1 MKTIIT
7 YFWVIVLIVLTIA
20 ANAQNSDINFQNT
33 LTGKESLAYEPTPNL
48 EIWEKVAGFNEE
60 MPTPEGIKANYNPI
74 EHKLII
80 SGTTTNGDVEVWDV
94 KGNTIFEKS
103 SADPKT
109 IFNVKRL
116 PKGDYFIHYSNGDT
130 SQGVKLVVN

>member
-7 YFWVIVLIVLTIA
+7 YFWVIVLIVLSIA

-33 LTGKESLAYEPTPNL
+33 LTGKESLAYEPVPSL
-48 EIWEKVAGFNEE
+48 EIWQKIAAAEENE
-60 MPTPEGIKANYNPI
+60 PVQKGIKASYNAI

-94 KGNTIFEKS
+94 KGNTVFEKS
-103 SADPKT
+103 SADPNT
-109 IFNVKRL
+109 VFNANSL
-116 PKGDYFIHYSNGDT
+116 PAGSYYINYSNGNF
-130 SQGVKLVVN
+130 SQGVKLIIR